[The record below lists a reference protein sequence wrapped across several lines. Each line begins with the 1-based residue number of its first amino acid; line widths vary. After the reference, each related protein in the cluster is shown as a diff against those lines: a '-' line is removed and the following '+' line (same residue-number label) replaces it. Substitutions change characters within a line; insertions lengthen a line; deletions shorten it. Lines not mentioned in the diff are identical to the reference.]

1 MSSKE
6 NTTEKTISGIDVMRG
21 VGVERA
27 RPFWADAWH
36 RVVIRRGAQL
46 GLIWIG
52 IIGFFA
58 IFAPVIANGLPLI
71 SREIGPDGAV
81 VSSYSP
87 LWLSLTATDIL
98 LLVGGV
104 LGPILFLIPMG
115 VNRQLKLGWICS
127 AALLC
132 GLIVVLIA
140 TLRYSIV
147 GSDVTVWSQSVWFKQ
162 TICFGSALVIALL
175 FFWLPTFK
183 TMLPRIAF
191 ALLISLFAG
200 LVSADRWSEPVL
212 TPERFIRG
220 QDEGKLRNTYTII
233 PWSPTQSRAV
243 FYSKRPVRT
252 AADAYRNQA
261 ESRIDDGVAY
271 YARAVVFNLK
281 PVEGE
286 LPFRKKTSLLND
298 DGKAVLVQQLLVDYL
313 TRESTDTKQTTKQT
327 TELGL
332 LLKEAGTSSI
342 AMLEETGVSPGY
354 IDVFRQLATDMK
366 AYSKA
371 LYDAD
376 GAGAEAAAD
385 RCIQI
390 VAGLEPANRNSR
402 LVLADAGKEL
412 RKSIGQR
419 VDYVTKA
426 TQIAETS
433 YGSRDF
439 ILGTDPI
446 GRDVMSQMLHACRL
460 SISIGLVSTGLSVLI
475 GIIVGSLMG
484 YFGGWVDLVLSRIVE
499 IFMAIPVLFL
509 LIVAASVLPRN
520 TYVMMVIIGCVTWT
534 GSARFIRAEFLKL
547 RNQDFVQS
555 CRAVGLPL
563 HSTLFRHMLPNG
575 VTPVLVQASFGVA
588 AAIIAEATLSYLG
601 LGPYGQS
608 SWGKLLA
615 LTTGET
621 GVFLWWM
628 AVFPGAAIFLTV
640 LAYNVLGE
648 NFRDAIDPKM
658 RKAAH

>member
-1 MSSKE
+1 MSSSE
-6 NTTEKTISGIDVMRG
+6 STTEKTISGIDVMRG

-46 GLIWIG
+46 GLVWIG

-58 IFAPVIANGLPLI
+58 IFAPVIANGLPLWTI
-71 SREIGPDGAV
+71 ELSDDGTAV
-81 VSSYSP
+81 NGYSP
-87 LWLSLTATDIL
+87 LFQSLTPTDIL
-98 LLVGGV
+98 LLLGGI
-104 LGPILFLIPMG
+104 LGTIFFFVPFSMGKQHRLGLI
-115 VNRQLKLGWICS
+115 S
-127 AALLC
+127 AAALLS
-132 GLIVVLIA
+132 GTIVVAIA
-140 TLRYSIV
+140 TLRYLLV
-147 GSDVTVWSQSVWFKQ
+147 GDEVTALSQSFGFKWFLS
-162 TICFGSALVIALL
+162 FGTSGVVALL
-175 FFWLPTFK
+175 LFWLPTFRPIWGRVVF
-183 TMLPRIAF
+183 TLAIC
-191 ALLISLFAG
+191 LFTG
-200 LVSADRWSEPVL
+200 YVSADRWTAPVL
-212 TPERFIRG
+212 NPERFIRG
-220 QDEGKLRNTYTII
+220 QDEGNFKNTYTLV
-233 PWSPTQSRAV
+233 PWSPTQSRPV
-243 FYSKRPVRT
+243 FYSRRPART
-252 AADAYRNQA
+252 AANAYELVA
-261 ESRIDDGVAY
+261 ENRVKDGVAF
-271 YARAVVFNLK
+271 YARALVFNLK
-281 PVEGE
+281 SLEGSLPLTKETRASLVSMLANGSDMSDSKGDSVLAQLGVAGFSAGNLEVFEQLADDLKAYTSWIKAQE
-286 LPFRKKTSLLND
+286 LDQAVAAAKNVVLIASQLTPSGRNGRITITDAGDELIKKT
-298 DGKAVLVQQLLVDYL
+298 AERITY
-313 TRESTDTKQTTKQT
+313 
-327 TELGL
+327 
-332 LLKEAGTSSI
+332 
-342 AMLEETGVSPGY
+342 VS
-354 IDVFRQLATDMK
+354 Q
-366 AYSKA
+366 
-371 LYDAD
+371 AD
-376 GAGAEAAAD
+376 S
-385 RCIQI
+385 
-390 VAGLEPANRNSR
+390 VAS
-402 LVLADAGKEL
+402 
-412 RKSIGQR
+412 
-419 VDYVTKA
+419 
-426 TQIAETS
+426 TS
-433 YGSRDF
+433 YGQRDF

-446 GRDVMSQMLHACRL
+446 GRDVLSQMLHACRL

-475 GIIVGSLMG
+475 GVIVGSLMG

-499 IFMAIPVLFL
+499 IFMAVPVLFL

-608 SWGKLLA
+608 SWGKLLS

>member
-1 MSSKE
+1 M
-6 NTTEKTISGIDVMRG
+6 TTKDQKGPETISGIDVMRG

-36 RVVIRRGAQL
+36 RVVIRRGAQF
-46 GLIWIG
+46 GLVWIG

-71 SREIGPDGAV
+71 SREIGPDGDV
-81 VSSYSP
+81 VSINSP
-87 LWLSLTATDIL
+87 LWFSLTATDIL

-147 GSDVTVWSQSVWFKQ
+147 GSDVTVWSQSVWFKW
-162 TICFGSALVIALL
+162 TICIGSALVIALL

-200 LVSADRWSEPVL
+200 LISADRWSEPVL

-243 FYSKRPVRT
+243 FYSRKPVRT
-252 AADAYRNQA
+252 AADAYRSQA

-286 LPFRKKTSLLND
+286 LPLRKKTSLLNE
-298 DGKAVLVQQLLVDYL
+298 GKPVLVQQLLVDYL
-313 TRESTDTKQTTKQT
+313 TRESTGTKQT

-332 LLKEAGTSSI
+332 VLKEAGTTSI
-342 AMLEETGVSPGY
+342 AVLEESGVSPEY
-354 IDVFRQLATDMK
+354 IGVFSQLATDMK
-366 AYSKA
+366 AYSEA

-376 GAGAEAAAD
+376 VAGSEAAAD
-385 RCIQI
+385 RCIQL

-402 LVLADAGKEL
+402 LTLADAGEEL

-419 VDYVTKA
+419 VDYVTQA
-426 TQIAETS
+426 TQIADTS

>member
-1 MSSKE
+1 MSSSE
-6 NTTEKTISGIDVMRG
+6 STTEKTISGIDVMRG

-58 IFAPVIANGLPLI
+58 IFAPVIANGLPI
-71 SREIGPDGAV
+71 WTREISADGTLGTG
-81 VSSYSP
+81 YSP
-87 LWLSLTATDIL
+87 LFQSLTPTDIL
-98 LLVGGV
+98 LLLGGV
-104 LGPILFLIPMG
+104 LGTIFFFLPISMGKQHRLGLISG
-115 VNRQLKLGWICS
+115 
-127 AALLC
+127 AALLS
-132 GLIVVLIA
+132 GTIVVSIA
-140 TLRYSIV
+140 TLRYLLV
-147 GSDVTVWSQSVWFKQ
+147 GDEVTDLSQSDRFRWFLCLG
-162 TICFGSALVIALL
+162 TSLVVAVLL
-175 FFWLPTFK
+175 FWLPTFRPIWGRA
-183 TMLPRIAF
+183 LF
-191 ALLISLFAG
+191 ALVICLSTG
-200 LVSADRWSEPVL
+200 YVSADRWTAPVL
-212 TPERFIRG
+212 NPERFIRG
-220 QDEGKLRNTYTII
+220 QDEGVLDNTYTLV
-233 PWSPTQSRAV
+233 PWSPTQSRPV
-243 FYSKRPVRT
+243 FYSRRPVRT
-252 AADAYRNQA
+252 AADAYELVAKTRV
-261 ESRIDDGVAY
+261 EDGVAF
-271 YARAVVFNLK
+271 YARAIVFNLK
-281 PVEGE
+281 SFEDSLPLTKRSRANLVLLLVEGVDAKDAE
-286 LPFRKKTSLLND
+286 EIPVLPRLESAGFSPGNLDIFKRMANQLQAYSAAIEAQD
-298 DGKAVLVQQLLVDYL
+298 GDAAGKAADAVVLTSGEL
-313 TRESTDTKQTTKQT
+313 TPSGRNGRITITDAGE
-327 TELGL
+327 ELG
-332 LLKEAGTSSI
+332 KKVDER
-342 AMLEETGVSPGY
+342 V
-354 IDVFRQLATDMK
+354 
-366 AYSKA
+366 AYVR
-371 LYDAD
+371 
-376 GAGAEAAAD
+376 EAAE
-385 RCIQI
+385 
-390 VAGLEPANRNSR
+390 VGS
-402 LVLADAGKEL
+402 
-412 RKSIGQR
+412 
-419 VDYVTKA
+419 
-426 TQIAETS
+426 TS
-433 YGSRDF
+433 YGQRDF

-446 GRDVMSQMLHACRL
+446 GRDVLSQMLHACRL

-475 GIIVGSLMG
+475 GVIVGSLMG

-499 IFMAIPVLFL
+499 IFMAVPVLFL

-608 SWGKLLA
+608 SWGKLLS

-628 AVFPGAAIFLTV
+628 AVFPGVAIFLTV

>member
-1 MSSKE
+1 MSAKDKE
-6 NTTEKTISGIDVMRG
+6 TQETISGIDVMRG

-36 RVVIRRGAQL
+36 RVVIRRGAQF
-46 GLIWIG
+46 GLVWIG

-58 IFAPVIANGLPLI
+58 IFAPVLANGLPLV
-71 SREIGPDGAV
+71 SRELGPDGTV
-81 VSSYSP
+81 VATTYP
-87 LWLSLTATDIL
+87 LWLSLTPTDL
-98 LLVGGV
+98 LLLLGGV
-104 LGPILFLIPMG
+104 LGPLLFLLPLG
-115 VNRQLKLGWICS
+115 VTKQQKLGWIC
-127 AALLC
+127 AASLLA

-140 TLRYSIV
+140 TLRYALV
-147 GSDVTVWSQSVWFKQ
+147 GDEVSEWAQSDSFRWML
-162 TICFGSALVIALL
+162 CLGSAFLVAVLL
-175 FFWLPTFK
+175 FWLPTFRP
-183 TMLPRIAF
+183 MWGRVLF
-191 ALLISLFAG
+191 ALVVCLLAG
-200 LVSADRWSEPVL
+200 WVSADRWTEPVL
-212 TPERFIRG
+212 NPERFVRG
-220 QDEGKLRNTYTII
+220 QEEGTLRNTYTLI

-243 FYSKRPVRT
+243 FYSRPPART
-252 AADAYRNQA
+252 AADSYLKEAQDQIN
-261 ESRIDDGVAY
+261 DGVAY
-271 YARAVVFNLK
+271 YARAVVFNLR
-281 PVEGE
+281 PIEGE
-286 LPFRKKTSLLND
+286 LPLNKTTQQALVELLTGTGTGTEDGPGLASQGLGPGAIETFKSLADGLDAYSTSLF
-298 DGKAVLVQQLLVDYL
+298 AVD
-313 TRESTDTKQTTKQT
+313 
-327 TELGL
+327 
-332 LLKEAGTSSI
+332 
-342 AMLEETGVSPGY
+342 P
-354 IDVFRQLATDMK
+354 
-366 AYSKA
+366 
-371 LYDAD
+371 
-376 GAGAEAAAD
+376 AAARVAAE
-385 RCIQI
+385 RCITI

-402 LVLADAGKEL
+402 ITLEDAGEEL
-412 RKSIGQR
+412 LKTIDQR
-419 VDYVTKA
+419 VDYVLRA
-426 TQIAETS
+426 DEIAETS

-484 YFGGWVDLVLSRIVE
+484 YFGGWVDLVLSRVVE

-608 SWGKLLA
+608 SWGKLLS

>member
-1 MSSKE
+1 MSTKDQKGPE
-6 NTTEKTISGIDVMRG
+6 TISGIDVMRG

-36 RVVIRRGAQL
+36 RVVIRRGAQF
-46 GLIWIG
+46 GLVWIG

-71 SREIGPDGAV
+71 SRELGSDGSV
-81 VSSYSP
+81 VERTYP
-87 LWLSLTATDIL
+87 LFRSLTTTDIL
-98 LLVGGV
+98 LLVGGI
-104 LGPILFLIPMG
+104 LGPILFLIPLG
-115 VNRQLKLGWICS
+115 VTRQLKLGWICS
-127 AALLC
+127 ASLLC

-140 TLRYSIV
+140 TLRYSLV
-147 GSDVTVWSQSVWFKQ
+147 GDDVTDWAQTDWFKW
-162 TICFGSALVIALL
+162 TLCLGSALAIAVL

-183 TMLPRIAF
+183 SMLPRVVF
-191 ALLISLFAG
+191 ALLVCLFAG
-200 LVSADRWSEPVL
+200 LISANRWSEPVL
-212 TPERFIRG
+212 NPERFVRG
-220 QDEGKLRNTYTII
+220 QEEGKLENTYTII

-243 FYSKRPVRT
+243 FYSRRPVQT
-252 AADAYRNQA
+252 AADSYKMEARD
-261 ESRIDDGVAY
+261 RIVDGVAY
-271 YARAVVFNLK
+271 YARAIVFNIK

-286 LPFRKKTSLLND
+286 LLLNKENKQNLVLLLSQAD
-298 DGKAVLVQQLLVDYL
+298 TSVIPELQKSGISSGYLGIFEAMSNDLASYAKALFN
-313 TRESTDTKQTTKQT
+313 SDTEQARSAANHC
-327 TELGL
+327 TEL
-332 LLKEAGTSSI
+332 AG
-342 AMLEETGVSPGY
+342 
-354 IDVFRQLATDMK
+354 QLAP
-366 AYSKA
+366 
-371 LYDAD
+371 L
-376 GAGAEAAAD
+376 G
-385 RCIQI
+385 
-390 VAGLEPANRNSR
+390 RNAR
-402 LVLADAGKEL
+402 MAILDAGDEL
-412 RKSIGQR
+412 AKTVVQR
-419 VDYVTKA
+419 VESVEKA
-426 TQIAETS
+426 EMIASSS
-433 YGSRDF
+433 YGNRDF

-475 GIIVGSLMG
+475 GIMVGSLMG
-484 YFGGWVDLVLSRIVE
+484 YFGGWVDMVLSRIVE

-520 TYVMMVIIGCVTWT
+520 TYVMMAIIGCVTWT